1 MHRAI
6 GIGLLGIFL
15 SGCGEDERTKDGA
28 NGDDPPSGPAPY
40 VRLDLVGAGASASLV
55 RATSATIAA
64 DSRPVPHL
72 AGELVALAWDGDV
85 LREAVPVAFPTS
97 ATFEGEDDAGQPF
110 SNDVPLDEATTTV
123 FLREDPRVDRIEV
136 TDVGGNVLV
145 SLEGDALPK
154 SPDAAAQGHTAQ
166 AELALVEDGI
176 ALEFPGIQFLSPGE
190 EELLPKALRESI
202 EEIVLLD
209 LSMDEPLAEA
219 LRAIAPKARGAMST
233 VAVVKMPK
241 SADGLTTLGIASG
254 QAFVINASQ
263 FDKPGEVERTV
274 VHENAHNYTYLVNAA
289 ASASSDLAKWPD
301 AVQAEV
307 KKTLSEFRLAGG
319 ISDVVA
325 SLQDTAVGM
334 GLGLAYQGSA
344 WTMLSEGAATDGG
357 FATPYG
363 SRNEREDIAELT
375 QRVQAPATGGTPL
388 CAALAGAGAPFPDG
402 LVLPYAKL
410 RLLTSLGFITEQALE
425 DCMGT
430 PALEG
435 TEGIHLADTIHFT
448 DSLQAGW
455 LDQDGGHF
463 LAVLGEGPNTYGL
476 LLRVLAPE
484 EQPLGLHRLDSIS
497 LGNLHDPNNAVYL
510 KNDDPDKARASGGGL
525 VLVTA
530 ANPDKIEGAI
540 FFLSLQNGFGAT
552 TDTMALSTF
561 LVQ

>member
-1 MHRAI
+1 MRGAI
-6 GIGLLGIFL
+6 AIGLLGFFL
-15 SGCGEDERTKDGA
+15 CGCGEEARTKEGGSDE
-28 NGDDPPSGPAPY
+28 DSPSGPSPY
-40 VRLDLVGAGASASLV
+40 LRLDLVGAGASASLQ
-55 RATSATIAA
+55 RASVATIAA
-64 DSRPVPHL
+64 NSRPVPHL
-72 AGELVALAWDGDV
+72 AGELVALAWDGEL
-85 LREAVPVAFPTS
+85 LREAVPVGFPTS
-97 ATFEGEDDAGQPF
+97 ALFEGEDATGLPF
-110 SNDVPLDEATTTV
+110 SNDVPLDEATATV
-123 FLREDPRVDRIEV
+123 FLRDDPRVDRVEV
-136 TDVGGNVLV
+136 VDVAGNVLV
-145 SLEGDALPK
+145 ALEGDALPR
-154 SPDAAAQGHTAQ
+154 SPASATEGLVAE

-190 EELLPKALRESI
+190 EEQLPKALRDAI

-209 LSMDEPLAEA
+209 LGMDEPLAEA

-254 QAFVINASQ
+254 QAFVINAAQ
-263 FDKPGEVERTV
+263 FDEPGQVERIV

-289 ASASSDLAKWPD
+289 ASAASDLGEWPETVQS
-301 AVQAEV
+301 AV
-307 KKTLSEFRLAGG
+307 KDTLAGFRLAGG

-325 SLQDTAVGM
+325 SLQSTAVGM
-334 GLGLAYQGSA
+334 DLGLAYQGGA
-344 WTMLSEGAATDGG
+344 WTTLSDAAATEGG

-375 QRVQAPATGGTPL
+375 QRVQAPDTFGTPL
-388 CAALAGAGAPFPDG
+388 CAALAGAGTPFPDA

-430 PALEG
+430 PALGGE
-435 TEGIHLADTIHFT
+435 EGIHLADTIHFT
-448 DSLQAGW
+448 DALQAGW

-463 LAVLGEGPNTYGL
+463 LAVLGEGPNSYGL
-476 LLRVLAPE
+476 LLRVLAEE

-497 LGNLHDPNNAVYL
+497 LGNLHEPNNAVYL
-510 KNDDPDKARASGGGL
+510 KHDDPDKARASGGGL

-530 ANPDKIEGAI
+530 ANATKVEGAI